1 MQVKLKLVVFGL
13 CVFAFSHTCA
23 QEKKD
28 SVRVLKEV
36 IVEQSRLNNYAI
48 SSYTISVDSLTRA
61 LNSAGSLGELLRK
74 SGLLRINSYG
84 PGGLTTAS
92 IRGTG
97 SNHTAILWNGI
108 NLVSPLTG
116 QADLSLVP
124 VAFVDDA
131 SIKAGGSASLYGS
144 GSIGG
149 TISLN
154 NKAAFDE
161 GLKIRTFTNIGSFGT
176 YFQDAGVSWS
186 TKKFATSTKAF
197 FTQSANDFSFLNKNV
212 YPFRT
217 DRRQHAGFDQRG
229 VLQQFYWHVTPR
241 DLVTAKLWYQD
252 NFYNTPNA
260 TSTPRPSLAT
270 ERDTYTR
277 MLAGWNHTMGKIDLN
292 YQGAFIH
299 HNLDYRDPS
308 INLISPSIF
317 NTSINNLE
325 CNVPFPNEASLT
337 MGINYTWEQGK
348 VADFGSTVPVRNRLA
363 WFTAIKWKP
372 ISRLA
377 FAASFREEL
386 ANGDAKPFAPSITA
400 KVFVS
405 RRIETYVTL
414 SRNYRIPTFNELYWR
429 GAGALGDPTLKSEIS
444 TGGEVGA
451 SGSWPLDEQS
461 SSLLSLKAAAFSNH
475 VDNWIQ
481 WNQVGATV
489 WSPQNLLK
497 VWSRGA
503 EAQVNVQRKFDH
515 MSVDLFLQYNFSK
528 VTNERL
534 YENANDNQLNKQLT
548 LTPLHQ
554 GTATL
559 RAAWKTFYLNI
570 ANAYTGKQYTD
581 ADNSEYFAL
590 PAYHVTSIWLSKP
603 FDVQRV
609 KLTVSGEVN
618 NVFDTN
624 YQARQGYPMPGRN
637 FKIGLT
643 IQFIKPNSI

>member
-13 CVFAFSHTCA
+13 YVFAFSYTCA

-28 SVRVLKEV
+28 SVRMLKEV
-36 IVEQSRLNNYAI
+36 IVEQSRLHSYAI
-48 SSYTISVDSLTRA
+48 SPYAVSVDSLTRA
-61 LNSAGSLGELLRK
+61 LNSGGSLAELLRK
-74 SGLLRINSYG
+74 SGLVRINGYG

-97 SNHTAILWNGI
+97 SNHTAVLWNGI

-124 VAFVDDA
+124 ATFVDDA
-131 SIKAGGSASLYGS
+131 SIKSGGAASLYGS

-149 TISLN
+149 TINLN
-154 NKAAFDE
+154 NKAVFDD

-176 YFQDAGVSWS
+176 FFQDAGITWS
-186 TKKFATSTKAF
+186 AKKFATSTKAF

-229 VLQQFYWHVTPR
+229 VLQQFYWQVTPR
-241 DLVTAKLWYQD
+241 DLITAKLWYQD
-252 NFYNTPNA
+252 NFYNTPNP
-260 TSTPRPSLAT
+260 TSTPRPSQAT

-277 MLAGWNHTMGKIDLN
+277 ALAGWSHSIGKIDFN

-299 HNLDYRDPS
+299 HNLDYRDPA

-325 CNVPFPNEASLT
+325 CNVVLPNDVSLT
-337 MGINYTWEQGK
+337 TGINYTWEQGK
-348 VADFGSTVPVRNRLA
+348 VADFGNTVPVRNRIA
-363 WFTAIKWKP
+363 WFTAFKWKP
-372 ISRLA
+372 VSRLA
-377 FAASFREEL
+377 LAASFREEL
-386 ANGDAKPFAPSITA
+386 ANGDAKPFAPSVTA
-400 KVFVS
+400 KVTVS
-405 RRIETYVTL
+405 RHIETYATFA
-414 SRNYRIPTFNELYWR
+414 RNYRIPTFNELYWK

-444 TGGEVGA
+444 TGGEVGV
-451 SGSWPLDEQS
+451 SGFWSIDEQS
-461 SSLLSLKAAAFSNH
+461 SSQLSFKAAVFSNH

-481 WNQVGATV
+481 WNQVSGTV

-503 EAQVNVQRKFDH
+503 EAQVNAQRKFDH
-515 MSVDLFLQYNFSK
+515 VIVDLFLQYNFSK
-528 VTNERL
+528 VTNEQL

-554 GTATL
+554 GTAML
-559 RAAWKTFYLNI
+559 RATWKTFHLNI
-570 ANAYTGKQYTD
+570 AHVYTGKQYTD
-581 ADNSEYFAL
+581 GDNSQYFAL
-590 PAYHVTSIWLSKP
+590 PAYNVTSVWLSKP
-603 FDVQRV
+603 FDIQRV
-609 KLTVSGEVN
+609 KLTCSGEVN
-618 NVFDTN
+618 NMFDTN

-637 FKIGLT
+637 FKIGVT